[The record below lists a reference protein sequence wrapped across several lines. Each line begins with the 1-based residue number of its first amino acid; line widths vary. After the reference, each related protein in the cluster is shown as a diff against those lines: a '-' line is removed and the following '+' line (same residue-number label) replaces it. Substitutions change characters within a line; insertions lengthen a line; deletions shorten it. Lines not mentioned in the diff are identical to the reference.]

1 MYWTAPEL
9 LRKVSGQVSGT
20 PKGDVYSFA
29 IILWEI
35 MYNSKSGPYQ
45 DINLEPKGQCKA
57 KRGIRF
63 SHLFMAGKY
72 SVIRSNSRANPPEV
86 TDISL

>member
-9 LRKVSGQVSGT
+9 LRKVSGQVNGT

-45 DINLEPKGQCKA
+45 DINLDPKGLRQA
-57 KRGIRF
+57 RRPP
-63 SHLFMAGKY
+63 
-72 SVIRSNSRANPPEV
+72 VIS
-86 TDISL
+86 

>member
-9 LRKVSGQVSGT
+9 LRKVSGQVSVT

-35 MYNSKSGPYQ
+35 MYSSKSGPYQ
-45 DINLEPKGQCKA
+45 DINLEPKGERKA
-57 KRGIRF
+57 KRGSR
-63 SHLFMAGKY
+63 SPRLLMAGKY
-72 SVIRSNSRANPPEV
+72 SVIQSN
-86 TDISL
+86 